1 MGHLSRGGEPSS
13 AMASMP
19 LPNPKPS
26 TYYAPKMLTPSEEDW
41 LRQNLKETVDLDRQL
56 LSEREQLE
64 AVWRFNKKIRV
75 VVESGDGQAA

>member
-41 LRQNLKETVDLDRQL
+41 LRQQVKADTEEMLRILAGVQRP
-56 LSEREQLE
+56 
-64 AVWRFNKKIRV
+64 A
-75 VVESGDGQAA
+75 

>member
-1 MGHLSRGGEPSS
+1 
-13 AMASMP
+13 MATDSIN
-19 LPNPKPS
+19 LPNQRPFTFS
-26 TYYAPKMLTPSEEDW
+26 TSNRLTPSEEDW
-41 LRQNLKETVDLDRQL
+41 LRQNLKETVDLARQL